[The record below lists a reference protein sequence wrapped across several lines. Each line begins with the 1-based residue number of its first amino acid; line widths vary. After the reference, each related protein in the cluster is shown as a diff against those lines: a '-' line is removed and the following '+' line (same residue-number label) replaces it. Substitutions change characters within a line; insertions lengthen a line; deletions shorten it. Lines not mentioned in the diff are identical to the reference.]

1 MARPRKKIKLRYGKG
16 IELAKALGV
25 SVQTVSKAM
34 RWNTDSDTENLIRQ
48 RAKELGFIKQF

>member
-1 MARPRKKIKLRYGKG
+1 MARARKKIKLRYGKG

-34 RWNTDSDTENLIRQ
+34 RWNADSDTENLIRQ
-48 RAKELGFIKQF
+48 KAREYGYIKHF

>member
-1 MARPRKKIKLRYGKG
+1 MARPRKKIRLRYGKG
-16 IELAKALGV
+16 IELAKSLGV